1 VQGKRSVRLG
11 GQIQQE
17 ISDIISRKVKDPR
30 LGFVT
35 VTGIKMSP
43 DLRYATVYITVMGAD
58 EDADRS
64 LQCLESASK
73 FIRHEL
79 GGRLHVRHVPE
90 LRFQVDEA
98 ALRGRRIEGILRE
111 IKNSDDRD
119 PDNGEGLPEDS

>member
-1 VQGKRSVRLG
+1 MQGKRTERLG

-35 VTGIKMSP
+35 VTGVKMSP
-43 DLRYATVYITVMGAD
+43 DLRYATVYITVMGVD

-64 LQCLESASK
+64 MTCLASASS

-79 GGRLHVRHVPE
+79 GGRLHVKHIPE
-90 LRFQVDEA
+90 LRFHIDEA
-98 ALRGRRIEGILRE
+98 ALRGRRIDSILRE
-111 IKNSDDRD
+111 IKDPGNGRD
-119 PDNGEGLPEDS
+119 LPEDR